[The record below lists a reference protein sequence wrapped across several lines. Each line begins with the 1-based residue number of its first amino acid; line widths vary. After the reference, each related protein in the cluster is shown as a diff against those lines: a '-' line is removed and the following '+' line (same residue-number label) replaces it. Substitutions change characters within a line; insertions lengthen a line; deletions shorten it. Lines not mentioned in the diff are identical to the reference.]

1 MADTKTLFY
10 NDSQTVVFNLPV
22 GQQAMKNVTQ
32 NLEAYLLRTLV
43 QVLQQSQFTPDYR
56 GAFAIVL
63 ILFLMS
69 MILGVYFVKR
79 HRLCQGNATKR
90 TPASERNP
98 A

>member
-1 MADTKTLFY
+1 MAATKTLVY
-10 NDSQTVVFNLPV
+10 NDTQTVVFNLPV
-22 GQQAMKNVTQ
+22 GQQAIKNVTH
-32 NLEAYLLRTLV
+32 NLEAYLLRTLL

-79 HRLCQGNATKR
+79 RRLCQCNAT
-90 TPASERNP
+90 ERNP